1 MTPRSDLPL
10 TGPVLVTGA
19 AGFIGH
25 HVARRLLDD
34 GVEVCGADS
43 LNGYYDVRLKEAR
56 LSVIQGRSGFRF
68 ERCNLSHAAATRR
81 LFASARFRT
90 VVHLAAQPG
99 VRYSLVNPRAYVA
112 ANLAAFVNVLEGC
125 RERRV
130 EHLVFASSSSVYGGN
145 TKVPF
150 AETDAV
156 DHPVSLYAAT
166 KKADERIAHAYAHL
180 FRIPMTG
187 LRLFTVYGPWGRPD
201 MAPMLFTKSILEG
214 SPIQVFN
221 GGRMRRDFTYV
232 DDVVE
237 AVVRVARRPAAPD
250 PLHDAAG
257 PAPDRSD
264 APYRLY
270 NVGNADPVELLE
282 FIDVL
287 ERVIGKPARKVPAAM
302 QPGDVLATSA
312 DVSRF
317 ERDFG
322 ALPHTPLEPGL
333 RAMVEWYRACPFKYF
348 APPIAPR
355 DVRTSSAARAADRR
369 RAPLRRRAARS
380 APFPRS
386 PG

>member
-1 MTPRSDLPL
+1 MTSSSAPTLD

-34 GVEVCGADS
+34 GAAVCGVDS
-43 LNGYYDVRLKEAR
+43 LDGYYDVCLKEAR
-56 LSVIQGRSGFRF
+56 LARLWGQTGFRF
-68 ERCNLSHAAATRR
+68 EHCDLSDAAACERV
-81 LFASARFRT
+81 LASERFRT
-90 VVHLAAQPG
+90 VIHLAAQPG
-99 VRYSLVNPRAYVA
+99 VRYSLVNPRAYLA
-112 ANLAAFVNVLEGC
+112 ANLAAFLNVLEGC
-125 RERRV
+125 RAHEV

-150 AETDAV
+150 AVTDPV

-166 KKADERIAHAYAHL
+166 KKADELMAHAYAHL
-180 FRIPMTG
+180 FRIPTTG
-187 LRLFTVYGPWGRPD
+187 LRFFTVYGPWGRPD
-201 MAPMLFTKSILEG
+201 MAPLLFTKAILEG
-214 SPIQVFN
+214 TPIQVFN
-221 GGRMRRDFTYV
+221 HGRMRRDFTYV

-237 AVVRVARRPAAPD
+237 AVVRVARHPAAPD
-250 PLHDAAG
+250 PGYDPAS

-287 ERVIGKPARKVPAAM
+287 ERIIGRPARQVPAAM

-312 DVSRF
+312 DVSSL

-322 ALPHTPLEPGL
+322 VLPHTPLEEGL
-333 RAMVEWYRACPFKYF
+333 RAMVEWYLAFQ
-348 APPIAPR
+348 PPR
-355 DVRTSSAARAADRR
+355 ERAAG
-369 RAPLRRRAARS
+369 APCGS
-380 APFPRS
+380 TVS
-386 PG
+386 P